1 MEMTASVPS
10 ELAPLDAIRL
20 KVIFEHHVAA
30 LRAFECAHIPEYSV
44 ERIRGAHHRIFALRA
59 IGPSHDAPSLE
70 D

>member
-1 MEMTASVPS
+1 
-10 ELAPLDAIRL
+10 LDAIRL

-44 ERIRGAHHRIFALRA
+44 ERIRGAHHRTFALRA
-59 IGPSHDAPSLE
+59 IGPCQDAPSLE